1 MSTASEKLTVWRA
14 QISVEI
20 EQLEGE
26 LLEARQDHAD
36 AEAQHS
42 RGTAEWA
49 DLFSK
54 VRPIPSADNG
64 IAEALYSRM
73 VNERDEALRAVSGR
87 RTRARFAIKALEER
101 LGMRRLALRQ
111 IDEAIADAR
120 KPSGPVIL
128 KAERPKPTPVQFDTI
143 VEGLA

>member
-14 QISVEI
+14 QISAEI

-26 LLEARQDHAD
+26 LLEARRDHAD
-36 AEAQHS
+36 AEAEHS

-54 VRPIPSADNG
+54 VSPIPSADNG
-64 IAEALYSRM
+64 IAETLYSRM
-73 VNERDEALRAVSGR
+73 VNERDEALRAVSVR
-87 RTRARFAIKALEER
+87 RTRARFAVKALEER
-101 LGMRRLALRQ
+101 LDTRRLAVRQ